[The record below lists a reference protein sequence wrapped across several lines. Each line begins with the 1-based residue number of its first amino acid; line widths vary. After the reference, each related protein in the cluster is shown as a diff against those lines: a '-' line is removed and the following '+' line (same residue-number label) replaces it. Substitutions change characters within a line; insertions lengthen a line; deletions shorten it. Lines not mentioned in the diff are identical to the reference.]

1 MPRTA
6 TVRELEDIMSTPAGW
21 YDDGSGRQRW
31 WDGAKWTEH
40 FAPEAASAP
49 EAPAAEAPAPAAEA
63 SAFTPPA
70 VPSPADSGTSP
81 YAAAPLAGPGAR
93 ADAAP
98 YTEAPV
104 AAATAGKPKPHV
116 IGWIALGVAAL
127 GFLLACIPATVI
139 LGLILLPIG
148 LILSIVAFFLKGAK
162 WPAITGLILAVVGG
176 IIGSIVLVGTLIA
189 AGVQAIDEMS
199 DTTVS
204 ESPQDDADE
213 DADAGSGEVGSRE
226 NPAALGSTIS
236 GDEYDVVV
244 NTVTL
249 DATEDIL
256 AANPYNEAPAE
267 GTTYALIN
275 ATVTYK
281 GEDSGYAAMVMF
293 DYVTADGE
301 VVSST
306 DALVLPPEP
315 ALALQEI
322 YTDAS
327 ATGNVVLQVP
337 VGDDGLLRVTPGILS
352 DEVFVAVQ

>member
-1 MPRTA
+1 M
-6 TVRELEDIMSTPAGW
+6 
-21 YDDGSGRQRW
+21 
-31 WDGAKWTEH
+31 
-40 FAPEAASAP
+40 
-49 EAPAAEAPAPAAEA
+49 
-63 SAFTPPA
+63 
-70 VPSPADSGTSP
+70 
-81 YAAAPLAGPGAR
+81 
-93 ADAAP
+93 
-98 YTEAPV
+98 
-104 AAATAGKPKPHV
+104 
-116 IGWIALGVAAL
+116 
-127 GFLLACIPATVI
+127 I